1 MTDIPYLDT
10 LRSDLVGGIERRGRR
25 IARRRRTALVGA
37 PLALSAAVVAA
48 TVPGG
53 ASPALAI
60 DREGD
65 WIELRIADVAATEN
79 EMEHELEAVGID
91 AEIRL
96 VPATEPLVGRWACV
110 AELADGDPAGPDL
123 DGAGPNGAG
132 YVVRLNE
139 VGYTPTTV
147 RIRRDFA
154 RGTQD
159 GRLVFVAGRGAGSGE
174 RASADPCRDTVVPP
188 RRGAPGR
195 P

>member
-10 LRSDLVGGIERRGRR
+10 LRGDLLGGIERRRRR

-37 PLALSAAVVAA
+37 PLALGAAVVAA

-53 ASPALAI
+53 ASSALAI
-60 DREGD
+60 DSEGS
-65 WIELRIADVAATEN
+65 WIDLRIADVAATEA
-79 EMEHELEAVGID
+79 EMEHELEGVGID

-96 VPATEPLVGRWACV
+96 VPVTEPLVGQWACIADV
-110 AELADGDPAGPDL
+110 ADGDPAGADL
-123 DGAGPNGAG
+123 DGAGPNGAS

-139 VGYTPTTV
+139 VDYTPRSI

-154 RGTQD
+154 QGTQD
-159 GRLVFVAGRGAGSGE
+159 GHLVFVAGRAAVGGE
-174 RASADPCRDTVVPP
+174 RASADPCRDTVVAP

>member
-10 LRSDLVGGIERRGRR
+10 LRGDLVGAVERRRRR
-25 IARRRRTALVGA
+25 IVRRRRTALVGA
-37 PLALSAAVVAA
+37 PLALGAAVVAA

-60 DREGD
+60 EHEGD
-65 WIELRIADVAATEN
+65 WIELRLADVAASEE

-91 AEIRL
+91 AEIQL
-96 VPATEPLVGRWACV
+96 VPVTEPLVGQWACM
-110 AELADGDPAGPDL
+110 AEVADGDPAGPDV
-123 DGAGPNGAG
+123 DGAGPNRAS
-132 YVVRLNE
+132 YVVRLHE
-139 VGYTPTTV
+139 VDLTPTTV
-147 RIRRDFA
+147 RVRRDFA
-154 RGTQD
+154 QGTQD
-159 GRLVFVAGRGAGSGE
+159 GHLVFVAGRAAAGRE